1 VQESHRRSLVGY
13 DSLPNLGR
21 GPGRGRGTRRLGL
34 TDQPMRR
41 PGLHE
46 AVEPVE
52 IKKMLCWLVVLLLLL
67 HQLAASCRID
77 VVQLSVV
84 QLLLRV
90 PPW

>member
-1 VQESHRRSLVGY
+1 
-13 DSLPNLGR
+13 
-21 GPGRGRGTRRLGL
+21 
-34 TDQPMRR
+34 MRR

-52 IKKMLCWLVVLLLLL
+52 IKKMRCWLVVLLLLL
-67 HQLAASCRID
+67 HQLAASCRIN
-77 VVQLSVV
+77 VVQLNVV